1 MDFSENGVEAARHEL
16 LVDGGLVSNA
26 GLYNQDLN
34 VNIYSEMVFHIRK
47 FLRMGVKFV
56 DASSKICLREAVV
69 GAVAVE
75 AVLSAS
81 GARLTGIA
89 RAALS
94 TRAAREFDADSGT
107 GTAQTEA
114 AKTRAVTE
122 ASERKSIVKMRKECR
137 CRLDECECGSS
148 EVDEGKKT
156 SSSICFPDLRAHI
169 YT

>member
-1 MDFSENGVEAARHEL
+1 MNFRENGVEAARHEL

-26 GLYNQDLN
+26 GLYSQDLN

-94 TRAAREFDADSGT
+94 TRAAREPYVIAWLYIQDPINIDIGGLHNFRG
-107 GTAQTEA
+107 
-114 AKTRAVTE
+114 R
-122 ASERKSIVKMRKECR
+122 
-137 CRLDECECGSS
+137 
-148 EVDEGKKT
+148 
-156 SSSICFPDLRAHI
+156 
-169 YT
+169 

>member
-1 MDFSENGVEAARHEL
+1 MNFSENGVEAARHEL

-94 TRAAREFDADSGT
+94 TRAAREPYVIAWLYIQDPINIGIGGLHNFRG
-107 GTAQTEA
+107 
-114 AKTRAVTE
+114 R
-122 ASERKSIVKMRKECR
+122 
-137 CRLDECECGSS
+137 
-148 EVDEGKKT
+148 
-156 SSSICFPDLRAHI
+156 
-169 YT
+169 